1 MRPVIPPTLNQPAG
15 CSPMAALTTKTY
27 VCSLCQQTF
36 TKPTDH
42 DFDVC
47 AYQFRMEL
55 LWRKEKGEVIHVN

>member
-1 MRPVIPPTLNQPAG
+1 MRPVISSAPNQPAG
-15 CSPMAALTTKTY
+15 ASPMAAATTKTY

-42 DFDVC
+42 DFEIC

-55 LWRKEKGEVIHVN
+55 LWKKEKGEDTRAN

>member
-1 MRPVIPPTLNQPAG
+1 
-15 CSPMAALTTKTY
+15 MAALTTKTY